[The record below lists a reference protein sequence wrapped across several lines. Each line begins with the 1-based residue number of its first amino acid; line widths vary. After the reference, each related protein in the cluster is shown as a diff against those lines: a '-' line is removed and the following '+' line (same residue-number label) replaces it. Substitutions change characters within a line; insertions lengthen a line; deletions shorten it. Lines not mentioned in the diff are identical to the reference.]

1 MAFGWAEE
9 CKRPVSSRED
19 LCAFGFSFPLAAQL
33 MIPALVAVTQVMHNF
48 LAFVF
53 LVIMAGCSMA
63 VLYLLPW

>member
-1 MAFGWAEE
+1 MLLVFLFL
-9 CKRPVSSRED
+9 S
-19 LCAFGFSFPLAAQL
+19 PLQL
-33 MIPALVAVTQVMHNF
+33 IIPALVAITQVMHNF